1 MGGRGR
7 GRERQREGEADGG
20 RVYYSLCLDLPLQ
33 VRVVNVFRSSLESR
47 HLNEQDTAGA
57 GHYQGNVMKK
67 DGTSL

>member
-7 GRERQREGEADGG
+7 GRDGGREIQMGG
-20 RVYYSLCLDLPLQ
+20 RVYNLLCLELPLQ